1 MTWLRRII
9 KTLAAVGV
17 GAVLIVVALLWRR
30 RGGAESRGETVRK
43 IAEETKQSI
52 DEAKHE
58 AVVELQAAR
67 KHEVVMKRRLD
78 EAKAMPDKQQRR
90 LELLRLYQEASE

>member
-1 MTWLRRII
+1 MSWLRRIV

-17 GAVLIVVALLWRR
+17 GAVLVVVAIVWRR
-30 RGGAESRGETVRK
+30 SGAGGRGEAVRE

-58 AVVELQAAR
+58 AVVEMQAAR
-67 KHEVVMKRRLD
+67 KQEVLLKRQLD
-78 EAKAMPDKQQRR
+78 TAKAIPDKHLRR
-90 LELLRLYQEASE
+90 MELLRLYQEASE